1 MPGTRRPGNGL
12 LVPDL
17 PIAVNISLV
26 VCTHNGAARLPETLR
41 HLSQQTLRTG
51 QSCEVIVIDNAS
63 TDGTSERARACWP
76 VDSSIPFRI
85 VHEPSLGLSSARA
98 RGGREA
104 RGELIAFIDDDNWLP
119 PDWVASAIDI
129 MNAHP
134 EAAACGGPAE
144 PVFES
149 APPPW
154 FDRFAENFAVG
165 KQATISGDVTEIRP
179 VLWGAG
185 LTVRKSYLDR
195 LAAIGYQSVG
205 SDRKG
210 AHLAS
215 GGDTEL
221 CLAMV
226 RMGGRLWYDQKLI
239 LRHYLPSARLRWS
252 YLRRLYRGF
261 GAATL
266 VTDFYRFETFLRS
279 GRLANAIRTFWLYRL
294 LRTSFELIGR
304 PGSLL
309 RWAAGKEGSHDV
321 LWVDQQL
328 GRIAELARWR
338 GRYARGFRQMSQ
350 IRWPRR

>member
-1 MPGTRRPGNGL
+1 
-12 LVPDL
+12 L

-41 HLSQQTLRTG
+41 HLTQQTLRAG
-51 QSCEVIVIDNAS
+51 QSCEVLVIDNAS
-63 TDGTSERARACWP
+63 TDDTAELARACWP
-76 VDSSIPFRI
+76 ADSAIPFR
-85 VHEPSLGLSSARA
+85 VVSEPIPGLSSARA
-98 RGGREA
+98 CGWREA

-119 PDWVASAIDI
+119 PEWAARAVDI
-129 MNAHP
+129 MKAHP
-134 EAAACGGPAE
+134 DAAACGGPAD

-149 APPPW
+149 EPPRW

-185 LTVRKSYLDR
+185 LTIRKSYLDR
-195 LAAIGYQSVG
+195 LSAIGYGTVG

-210 AHLAS
+210 ARLAS

-226 RMGGRLWYDQKLI
+226 RMGGRMWYDQKLL
-239 LRHYLPSARLRWS
+239 LRHHLPTARLRWS
-252 YLRRLYRGF
+252 YLRRLYHGF
-261 GAATL
+261 GAAS
-266 VTDFYRFETFLRS
+266 VVIDFYRFETFLRS
-279 GRLANAIRTFWLYRL
+279 NRLANAIRTFWLYRL
-294 LRTSFELIGR
+294 LRTLFEVIGR
-304 PGSLL
+304 PGSLV
-309 RWAAGKEGSHDV
+309 RWAVGKEGSHDV

-328 GRIAELARWR
+328 GRISELARWR

-350 IRWPRR
+350 IQWPRR